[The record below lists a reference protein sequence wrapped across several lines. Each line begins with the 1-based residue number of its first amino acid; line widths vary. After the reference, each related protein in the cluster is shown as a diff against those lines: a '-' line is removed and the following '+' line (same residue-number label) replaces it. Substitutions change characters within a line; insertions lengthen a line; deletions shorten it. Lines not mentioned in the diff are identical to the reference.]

1 MDGEDVSGPEVRD
14 HIVEVA
20 VMEAA
25 AATRAGLEVECWSH

>member
-25 AATRAGLEVECWSH
+25 ATRAGLEVECWSH